1 MVENKNR
8 ELDIMVYGICIIFFI
23 YWYGSMIIKSYYSF
37 TQDSSII
44 LAIVLLYIIGIPILL
59 KITNKIP
66 NTKIHKKSINP
77 KLFIILFTL
86 QFTAF
91 FLVSISSNIIQ
102 GLLGTNIEINNNLNS
117 ITPLMIIHLLIISP
131 IVEEYIFRKLFA
143 DKLLK
148 YGELF
153 YILTSSFCFSLV
165 HLVPIGFSHVL
176 YTFILGLIWS
186 FAYIKT
192 GNILVP
198 IILHSLSNI
207 F

>member
-1 MVENKNR
+1 
-8 ELDIMVYGICIIFFI
+8 
-23 YWYGSMIIKSYYSF
+23 
-37 TQDSSII
+37 
-44 LAIVLLYIIGIPILL
+44 
-59 KITNKIP
+59 
-66 NTKIHKKSINP
+66 
-77 KLFIILFTL
+77 
-86 QFTAF
+86 
-91 FLVSISSNIIQ
+91 
-102 GLLGTNIEINNNLNS
+102 
-117 ITPLMIIHLLIISP
+117 MIIHLLIISP

-198 IILHSLSNI
+198 IILHSLSNVFGSVLFQI
-207 F
+207 IQNNYQLYFNYYILFLLILGTIGLLLFIKNRSEFKIENDTKGNLIKKYF